1 MYDVVAVFSL
11 NLSVLNALWSQI
23 RAILV
28 VHIVSETALHTQIL
42 SFELLE
48 QFEESGFTHP
58 LLAPHFMSEQ
68 IVSAHQFGKSAPVRY
83 GCGLL

>member
-1 MYDVVAVFSL
+1 M
-11 NLSVLNALWSQI
+11 
-23 RAILV
+23 
-28 VHIVSETALHTQIL
+28 L

-48 QFEESGFTHP
+48 KFEESGFTHP

-68 IVSAHQFGKSAPVRY
+68 TVSAHQPGKSAPVQY

>member
-28 VHIVSETALHTQIL
+28 VHIVSKTALHTQIL

-48 QFEESGFTHP
+48 KFEESGFTP
-58 LLAPHFMSEQ
+58 PPCWLLT
-68 IVSAHQFGKSAPVRY
+68 
-83 GCGLL
+83 L

>member
-68 IVSAHQFGKSAPVRY
+68 TVSAHQPGKSAPVRY